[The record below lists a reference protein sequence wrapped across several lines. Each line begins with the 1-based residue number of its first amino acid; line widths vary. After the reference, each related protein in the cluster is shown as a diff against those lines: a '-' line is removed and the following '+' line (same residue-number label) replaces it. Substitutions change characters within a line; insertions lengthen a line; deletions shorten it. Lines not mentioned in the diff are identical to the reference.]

1 MELAE
6 RDKKFLDHDKRYKEL
21 ELNFHKMESAFKQL
35 MSKNSEKDFNIEML
49 YNKIR
54 MLEESLTHA
63 KFEINKVLHE
73 RNEYENIAN
82 DKRFKAKMRA

>member
-1 MELAE
+1 M
-6 RDKKFLDHDKRYKEL
+6 
-21 ELNFHKMESAFKQL
+21 N
-35 MSKNSEKDFNIEML
+35 KNSEKDFNIEML

-54 MLEESLTHA
+54 MLEESLANA
-63 KFEINKVLHE
+63 KSEITKVLHE